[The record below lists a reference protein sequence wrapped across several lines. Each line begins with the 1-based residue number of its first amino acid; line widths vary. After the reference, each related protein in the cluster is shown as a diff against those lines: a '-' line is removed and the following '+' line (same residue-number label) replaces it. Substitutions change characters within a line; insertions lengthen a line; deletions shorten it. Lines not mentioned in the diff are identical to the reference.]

1 MMDFLRWI
9 FDFLAPISGFI
20 VYAVLAVSL
29 IGISFC
35 VSFVLAKIDAK
46 S

>member
-1 MMDFLRWI
+1 MMSFLRWL
-9 FDFLAPISGFI
+9 FDLLAPVSGFI
-20 VYAVLAVSL
+20 VYAVIAVSL
-29 IGISFC
+29 VGISFA

>member
-9 FDFLAPISGFI
+9 FDLLAPVSGFI
-20 VYAVLAVSL
+20 VYAVLAISL
-29 IGISFC
+29 VGISFA

-46 S
+46 T

>member
-1 MMDFLRWI
+1 MMDFLAWV
-9 FDFLAPISGFI
+9 FDFFAPVSGFI

-29 IGISFC
+29 VGISFA

-46 S
+46 N